1 MKKTSL
7 HLIKVKNQN
16 FYETTTGMQWYKG
29 KNYILITLKNEK
41 QKHVFASV
49 MSNSLFRYIY
59 THNALECENSGP
71 IWGEMTLKNSVFK
84 N

>member
-1 MKKTSL
+1 MTQQQECND
-7 HLIKVKNQN
+7 IKVKYI
-16 FYETTTGMQWYKG
+16 FLLR
-29 KNYILITLKNEK
+29 KNRKIKTC
-41 QKHVFASV
+41 FASV

-84 N
+84 IKTNAHEYEIDTIDG